1 MTGHRNLQETI
12 LLANLYD
19 EMCYLFAP
27 DVIVDIYMTQLT
39 TYALQKTLE
48 DISVLAMQC
57 KNTAMNI
64 NQPLSLD
71 KVIEYYL
78 SFICGE
84 QVVLKVI

>member
-48 DISVLAMQC
+48 DISVLLHSNAMQ
-57 KNTAMNI
+57 KY
-64 NQPLSLD
+64 S
-71 KVIEYYL
+71 
-78 SFICGE
+78 
-84 QVVLKVI
+84 